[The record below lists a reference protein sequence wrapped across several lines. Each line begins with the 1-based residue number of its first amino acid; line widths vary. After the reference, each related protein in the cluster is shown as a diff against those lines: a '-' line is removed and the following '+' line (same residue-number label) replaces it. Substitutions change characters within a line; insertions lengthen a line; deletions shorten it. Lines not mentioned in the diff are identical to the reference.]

1 MYIEQT
7 RRWIY
12 SFVIKH
18 NLCPFAKGEMDKN
31 TVRFELSQATNSIDA
46 MDALQAEID
55 VLNSNKEIETSFLI
69 FPLFLH
75 DFFDYLNFSDMAV
88 NQLVLKGYEGI
99 YQLASFHPDYCF
111 ADANFDDV
119 SNYTNRSPYP
129 MLQILRDASLEKSI
143 KLFGN
148 IGSIPKKNMAYLR
161 ALGIN
166 KVKKILK
173 ECQPARVIPMKD
185 NI

>member
-31 TVRFELSQATNSIDA
+31 TVRFEVSQATKIEQA
-46 MDALQAEID
+46 MNALQSEID
-55 VLNSNKEIETSFLI
+55 LLNICMQTETSFLI

-88 NQLVLKGYEGI
+88 NQLIHMGYEGI

-129 MLQILRDASLEKSI
+129 MLQILREASLEKSI
-143 KLFGN
+143 RQFGN
-148 IGSIPKKNMAYLR
+148 IGGIPKKNMSYLR
-161 ALGIN
+161 SLGLN

-173 ECQPARVIPMKD
+173 DSHHSSDIME
-185 NI
+185 

>member
-31 TVRFELSQATNSIDA
+31 TVRFEISQATSITDA
-46 MDALQAEID
+46 MQALQTEVD
-55 VLNSNKEIETSFLI
+55 VLNIHTEIETSFLI

-75 DFFDYLNFSDMAV
+75 DFFDYLNFSDMAI
-88 NQLVLKGYEGI
+88 NQLIQRGYEGI

-129 MLQILRDASLEKSI
+129 MLQILRETTLEKTI
-143 KLFGN
+143 KQFGN
-148 IGSIPKKNMAYLR
+148 IGIIPKKNMSYLR
-161 ALGIN
+161 ALGLN
-166 KVKKILK
+166 QVKKILK
-173 ECQPARVIPMKD
+173 TCQNTSETME
-185 NI
+185 